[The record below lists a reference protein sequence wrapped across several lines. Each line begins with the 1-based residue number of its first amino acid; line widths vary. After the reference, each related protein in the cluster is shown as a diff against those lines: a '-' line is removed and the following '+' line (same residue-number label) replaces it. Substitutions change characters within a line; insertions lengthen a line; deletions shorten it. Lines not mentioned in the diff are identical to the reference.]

1 MALGETAIKRHRL
14 VFGAVVCLLATVA
27 LADNVRCQDQVAR
40 VGVLAFRGTQAA
52 EARWQ
57 PLIRYLNAAVRDW
70 RFELVPVT
78 LITAPQ
84 RLETN
89 ALDFII
95 TNPGHYV
102 TLAERF
108 QLSALAT
115 RERRHLRQ
123 ATGLLHYGT
132 AIVVRADQPDI
143 ETLADLTGQTLAAV
157 SPEAFGGFQMAWYEF
172 DRQGIDPFSALKTI
186 RYMGFPQDE
195 IVADVLAGKADAGVV
210 RSGLVE
216 ALAHEGR
223 LDLSKVKVLMT
234 NAQTEYPFLI
244 SSRLY
249 PEWPFAARPGT
260 DRRLTEAVTRALLAT
275 QDAAN
280 AVEHALPDLWSA
292 PLSYEG
298 VRAVISAYRTR
309 LAAADAAARDPGI
322 GRGFWIAIAI
332 VSGLAGLLLGFLG
345 WRFGSR
351 PSPDAPAAATVTHT
365 VSDQERARFDALTR
379 REREVLQLICRGEPT
394 KRIAEAL
401 HISPKTVEYHRAN
414 LLQKTEAG
422 STPRLVQMATK
433 LGFDQAAV
441 QA

>member
-1 MALGETAIKRHRL
+1 MALGATAVKGHRL
-14 VFGAVVCLLATVA
+14 VLGVVVCLLAA
-27 LADNVRCQDQVAR
+27 LASIESARCQEKIAR

-57 PLIRYLNAAVRDW
+57 PLIRYLNATVQDW

-84 RLETN
+84 RLEAN
-89 ALDFII
+89 GLDFII

-132 AIVVRADQPDI
+132 AIVVRADQTDI

-172 DRQGIDPFSALKTI
+172 NRQGIDPFSALKTI

-195 IVADVLAGKADAGVV
+195 IVADVLAGRADAGVV

-216 ALAHEGR
+216 AMAHEGR

-275 QDAAN
+275 QDAAI
-280 AVEHALPDLWSA
+280 ATEHALPDLWSA

-298 VRAVISAYRTR
+298 VRAVIGAYRTR
-309 LAAADAAARDPGI
+309 LAAADVAARDAGI

-332 VSGLAGLLLGFLG
+332 VSGLAGLVLGFLG
-345 WRFGSR
+345 WRYGGR
-351 PSPDAPAAATVTHT
+351 PSPDAPATATVTHDI
-365 VSDQERARFDALTR
+365 SDQERARFDALTR

-433 LGFDQAAV
+433 LGFDQAAA